1 MKSSRSHSQLQSE
14 VLNRIIDDASARSI
28 SVGRQ
33 EEKQSEGHCDDD
45 LVYSKKELLE
55 GLRQLE
61 KDVKAGKYPVYD
73 TADEMFKALDFELD
87 HES

>member
-45 LVYSKKELLE
+45 LSYLIEELIEEEKQVLLDMRGGKCPEYDNLE
-55 GLRQLE
+55 E
-61 KDVKAGKYPVYD
+61 A
-73 TADEMFKALDFELD
+73 FKSLGI
-87 HES
+87 